1 MKESNAALKRLEESY
16 EPAFDYDIKSKSY
29 VKNNRIYS
37 LPFDY
42 DKASDERLI
51 GLYVNNQDEEAFN
64 NIVKRYSNIIM
75 GFAMK
80 LIRNSYDA
88 EEIKQEVFL
97 ILVTKLHTF
106 KGNSKFSTWL
116 YKVTLNTCYK
126 FLNKFWKKTNKE
138 IHIDFSTCFETH
150 LPTPSDWAKKPDE
163 VILYKERMKIINNA
177 VNELTHSNKTI
188 FYLKDIKG
196 FSNAEVGE
204 FMSLSISAVKS
215 RVLRNR
221 LSIRE
226 KISSHF

>member
-1 MKESNAALKRLEESY
+1 
-16 EPAFDYDIKSKSY
+16 
-29 VKNNRIYS
+29 
-37 LPFDY
+37 
-42 DKASDERLI
+42 
-51 GLYVNNQDEEAFN
+51 
-64 NIVKRYSNIIM
+64 M

-126 FLNKFWKKTNKE
+126 FLNKFRKKTNKE
-138 IHIDFSTCFETH
+138 IHIDFYACFETQ
-150 LPTPSDWAKKPDE
+150 LPTPSDWAKNPDE